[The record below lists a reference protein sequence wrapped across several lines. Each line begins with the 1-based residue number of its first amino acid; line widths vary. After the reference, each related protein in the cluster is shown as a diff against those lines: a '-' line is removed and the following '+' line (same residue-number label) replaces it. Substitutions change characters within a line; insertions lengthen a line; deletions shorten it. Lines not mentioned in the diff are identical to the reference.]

1 MNQELVMYILISVLG
16 GSISIFLCG
25 YGLVKIKDAPGGRYY
40 VLATFMCAVFAFG
53 YAFELASTTL
63 EQMKIW
69 LRVEYLALPFIPV
82 FILLMCFDYVG
93 KKLKQWAYIL
103 LFGIPILTITM
114 HYTNEFHH
122 IYYTSMDVRTDTPFP
137 VLQLEGG
144 PWFYIHSIFLYVCIV
159 ISVGILLMQF
169 RKVTHKFRLQT
180 SLMIAGL
187 LVPVMGSVFYIT
199 DTSPS
204 NIDLGPVS
212 MSITF
217 ILHGFALLSFQMFN
231 VVPIAREIVFE
242 SIEEGVIVLNQHDV
256 IVDYNSAIVPV
267 LPLFGPHAI
276 GKAVRDVLNDHPL
289 LLDLI
294 FEKQEGDYQ
303 LKIGDVTNYFYI
315 KFSPVKTKQS
325 ALIGKIITL
334 VNVTERVNMEKKLKE
349 LASIDGL
356 TKIYNRTYFL
366 DKASAMIKDLSVSG
380 GYLSIIMF
388 DIDHFKMVNDRYGHD
403 AGDQVLIDVAA
414 LTKEYLRNQDL
425 FARYGGEEF
434 IICMPDTTGLEAY
447 ELVDNL
453 RKKVSESFTIASNNK
468 IHITSS
474 YGISTIL
481 LNSEKGNLT
490 IQELMRQADQALY
503 AAKRHGRNC
512 VQVYEKEASMFN

>member
-40 VLATFMCAVFAFG
+40 ILATFMCAIFAFG
-53 YAFELASTTL
+53 YAFELSSTSL

-114 HYTNEFHH
+114 HYTNEIHH

-137 VLQLEGG
+137 LLQLEGG
-144 PWFYIHSIFLYVCIV
+144 PWFYIHSIFLYVCIA

-187 LVPVMGSVFYIT
+187 IVPIMGSVFYIT

-204 NIDLGPVS
+204 GIDLGPVS

-231 VVPIAREIVFE
+231 VVPIARETVFE

-256 IVDYNSAIVPV
+256 IVDYNSAIVPI
-267 LPLFGPHAI
+267 LPSFGPHAV
-276 GKAVRDVLNDHPL
+276 GKAVRDILHDHPL
-289 LLDLI
+289 LLDII

-303 LKIGDVTNYFYI
+303 LIINDVKTYFYV
-315 KFSPVKTKQS
+315 KFSPVITKQNT
-325 ALIGKIITL
+325 LIGKIITL
-334 VNVTERVNMEKKLKE
+334 VNVTERVNMERKLKE

-366 DKASAMIKDLSVSG
+366 DKTSAMIKDLSVSG
-380 GYLSIIMF
+380 DSLSIVMF
-388 DIDHFKMVNDRYGHD
+388 DIDHFKKVNDQYGHD
-403 AGDQVLIDVAA
+403 AGDQVLMDVAA
-414 LTKEYLRNQDL
+414 LTKDYLRDQDL

-434 IICMPDTTGLEAY
+434 IICMPNTTAVEAY
-447 ELVDNL
+447 EKIDNL
-453 RKKVSESFTIASNNK
+453 RKKVSESFTIASNYK

-481 LNSEKGNLT
+481 LNSENGHHT
-490 IQELMRQADQALY
+490 IQEHMRQADEALY
-503 AAKRHGRNC
+503 AAKKNGRNC
-512 VQVYEKEASMFN
+512 VQLYEKEVQYV